1 MSCMYSVCKFTRSC
15 IASEQTIL
23 QKLDLHEAPPKQ
35 EFHMS
40 NFLNTFTLEG
50 GKIIT
55 RDNSVGRHPELIHD
69 VQSDV
74 WLYKAGT
81 STTWTLSFL
90 WVRSLKWN
98 LFRSIS
104 SSIFTKGNK
113 LFFSS
118 FLSLLFP
125 TVIKVN
131 KIQMTPFLGSTSIQ
145 CLPSVSVID
154 GHELLARYHSELGCQ
169 GNIIIIKFC
178 IESKW
183 LHFICTFTSLLC

>member
-1 MSCMYSVCKFTRSC
+1 MQVYKKLHSRC

-40 NFLNTFTLEG
+40 NFTLEG
-50 GKIIT
+50 GKIII
-55 RDNSVGRHPELIHD
+55 RDNSVGRHPELIHE

-90 WVRSLKWN
+90 WVKSLKWN
-98 LFRSIS
+98 LFHSIS

-125 TVIKVN
+125 TVKRLIKYKWPLFWEVRPSN
-131 KIQMTPFLGSTSIQ
+131 AFFQSLWLMVMN
-145 CLPSVSVID
+145 CLPGTI
-154 GHELLARYHSELGCQ
+154 LNLGV
-169 GNIIIIKFC
+169 KATL
-178 IESKW
+178 S
-183 LHFICTFTSLLC
+183 